1 THPGR
6 RPAPRARGG
15 GQRHA
20 RGRRPVCRACRPGTR
35 QPGLPGREWRIMAAR
50 HRLEERTGRRH
61 GLLTTFAV
69 VVGVVFLVVGIL
81 GFVPGVTTNLGELEW
96 YGHESRAELFGIFQV
111 SVLHNAVHL
120 LFGVLGLL
128 MAWTAVPAMVYLVG
142 GGVVYLA
149 LWIYGMVIER
159 ESAANFIPLNTAD
172 DWLHLFLG
180 AGMIILGLIGWAA
193 RSQRA

>member
-1 THPGR
+1 
-6 RPAPRARGG
+6 
-15 GQRHA
+15 
-20 RGRRPVCRACRPGTR
+20 
-35 QPGLPGREWRIMAAR
+35 MAAR

>member
-1 THPGR
+1 
-6 RPAPRARGG
+6 
-15 GQRHA
+15 
-20 RGRRPVCRACRPGTR
+20 
-35 QPGLPGREWRIMAAR
+35 MAAR
-50 HRLEERTGRRH
+50 HRLEERTGRQH

-81 GFVPGVTTNLGELEW
+81 GFVPGITTNLGDLEW
-96 YGHESRAELFGIFQV
+96 YGHESGAKLFGIFQV

-128 MAWTAVPAMVYLVG
+128 MAWAVVPAMVYLVG
-142 GGVVYLA
+142 GGVIYLA

-159 ESAANFIPLNTAD
+159 GSAANFIPLNAAD

-193 RSQRA
+193 ARPQRT

>member
-1 THPGR
+1 
-6 RPAPRARGG
+6 
-15 GQRHA
+15 
-20 RGRRPVCRACRPGTR
+20 
-35 QPGLPGREWRIMAAR
+35 MAAR
-50 HRLEERTGRRH
+50 HRAEERTGRRH

-69 VVGVVFLVVGIL
+69 LVGIVFLVVGIL
-81 GFVPGVTTNLGELEW
+81 GFVPGITTNLGELQW

-128 MAWTAVPAMVYLVG
+128 MAWAAVPALVYLVG
-142 GGVVYLA
+142 GGVIYLA

-159 ESAANFIPLNTAD
+159 ESEANVFPLNAAD

-180 AGMIILGLIGWAA
+180 AGMIILGLVGWAA
-193 RSQRA
+193 ARARHA

>member
-1 THPGR
+1 
-6 RPAPRARGG
+6 
-15 GQRHA
+15 
-20 RGRRPVCRACRPGTR
+20 
-35 QPGLPGREWRIMAAR
+35 MAAR

-128 MAWTAVPAMVYLVG
+128 MAWTAVPAMGYLVG
-142 GGVVYLA
+142 GGVDYLA

>member
-1 THPGR
+1 
-6 RPAPRARGG
+6 
-15 GQRHA
+15 
-20 RGRRPVCRACRPGTR
+20 
-35 QPGLPGREWRIMAAR
+35 MAAR

-81 GFVPGVTTNLGELEW
+81 GFVPGITTNLGELEW
-96 YGHESRAELFGIFQV
+96 YGHESGAELFGIFQI

-128 MAWTAVPAMVYLVG
+128 MAWAVVPALVYLIG

-159 ESAANFIPLNTAD
+159 ESTANFVPLNAAD

-193 RSQRA
+193 ARPRRA